1 MVNILKKLG
10 KCYTS
15 WALARACIPWYNRNI
30 KLLHI
35 FMAAGE
41 ERETHY
47 ENEEAVIRIISLC
60 CNDWRNDW
68 LRWRQE
74 KRRKEGCWR
83 HH

>member
-1 MVNILKKLG
+1 MVNILKKLS
-10 KCYTS
+10 KCYTIQ
-15 WALARACIPWYNRNI
+15 ALARVIRAWYNRNI

-41 ERETHY
+41 EREIHY

-60 CNDWRNDW
+60 CNDWCNDR
-68 LRWRQE
+68 LRRRQE

>member
-1 MVNILKKLG
+1 MNILKKQVKYYSLP
-10 KCYTS
+10 
-15 WALARACIPWYNRNI
+15 ALASALLTWYNRNI

-60 CNDWRNDW
+60 CNDWCNDR
-68 LRWRQE
+68 LRRRQ
-74 KRRKEGCWR
+74 KER
-83 HH
+83 